1 MCRLPGRPNGDGLS
15 DDVAAAIVTKGL
27 TAHDL
32 LFTTFLVKRS
42 DTILVHAAAGG
53 VGLILCQRAKHLV
66 ATIIGAVGSKEKAAL
81 ARRQGRD
88 HAIVYTRENSA
99 AAVKQLT
106 DGRGVPVVL
115 RSPRSIWTKPSI
127 PTASETR
134 SKAAFSSLRAGPLSC
149 GAR

>member
-1 MCRLPGRPNGDGLS
+1 L
-15 DDVAAAIVTKGL
+15 AA
-27 TAHDL
+27 HYL
-32 LFTTFLVKRS
+32 LFTTFLVKRG
-42 DTILVHAAAGG
+42 DTIFVHAADGG
-53 VGLILCQRAKHLV
+53 GGLILCQWAKHLG
-66 ATIIGAVGSKEKAAL
+66 ATIIGPVGSEEKAAL
-81 ARRQGRD
+81 ARRHGCD
-88 HAIVYTRENSA
+88 HAIVYTREDFA

-115 RSPRSIWTKPSI
+115 RSPQSIGTKPSI

>member
-1 MCRLPGRPNGDGLS
+1 
-15 DDVAAAIVTKGL
+15 VTKGL

-32 LFTTFLVKRS
+32 LFTTFLIKRATRFS
-42 DTILVHAAAGG
+42 CMPQPAASASFCVSGRS
-53 VGLILCQRAKHLV
+53 ISAPRS
-66 ATIIGAVGSKEKAAL
+66 TIIGAVGSKEKAAL
-81 ARRQGRD
+81 ARRHGCD
-88 HAIVYTRENSA
+88 HAIVYTREDFA
-99 AAVKQLT
+99 AAVKQPT

-115 RSPRSIWTKPSI
+115 RSPQSIGTKPSI